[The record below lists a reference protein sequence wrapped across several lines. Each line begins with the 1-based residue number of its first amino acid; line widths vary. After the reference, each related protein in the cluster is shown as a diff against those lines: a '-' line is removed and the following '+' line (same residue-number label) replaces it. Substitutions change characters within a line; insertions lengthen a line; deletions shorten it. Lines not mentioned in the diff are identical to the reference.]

1 MKRFLAIVFLT
12 VGCGA
17 QSPQEGY
24 LEDFLRE
31 NPEVRFRSSNADDN
45 ACWTVDGESDTY
57 ISLTPS
63 MTRQEVYDL
72 AWRCTYLGK
81 TKQD

>member
-1 MKRFLAIVFLT
+1 MKRFLAIALLT

-31 NPEVRFRSSNADDN
+31 NPEAKLLSAAGNYNS
-45 ACWTVDGESDTY
+45 CWTVDGESDTY
-57 ISLTPS
+57 ISLADS
-63 MTRQEVYDL
+63 LSREEVYNL
-72 AWRCTYLGK
+72 ATECMNLGK